1 MAASSSWAAISI
13 YDRLETPDTGIRWNR
28 QLLVKRA
35 RMEGFLVWD
44 WRHQI
49 QDFRRDVSQWL
60 RDGKVHYKEDV
71 AEGIASAP
79 RAFMGMLAG
88 REPRQAAG
96 ARGRAVM
103 SAPATAAVDYDPRRP
118 EVIANPFPIFAAL
131 RERDP
136 VHWSEALGGWVLTR
150 YRDVRLVSTDPRFS
164 ADRIT
169 PFRDHLRPDARAQ
182 VAELLKTLGMWAV
195 FNDPPAHTRRRGLL
209 NKAFT
214 PRAVMALR
222 PLIERI
228 VAHLISRVAG
238 RGEMDLI
245 AAFAY
250 PLPASVI
257 AGMIGVPIEDLDRF
271 KTWSD
276 EIAAFVG
283 SALAT
288 PDKRERGERG
298 AREMSAYFRGIIAD
312 HRKHPRD
319 GHPERAAGRGGGG
332 HRPQRGRAGR
342 ELHPAAVRGPRDH
355 DQSRWGTACWR
366 CCGVPKRWRRS
377 AAIRALAASAVEEM
391 LRYDGPTQAMT
402 RIALEDARLD
412 DASPVIRT
420 GDRVFALLNAANRDP
435 QVFADPERFNVA
447 RGDARHL
454 SFGFGIHFCLGAPLA
469 RLEGQIAVK
478 ALVERLPDL
487 ALAIDEPE
495 WSDSFVLRGVKA
507 LPVRFALASAELAK
521 SSWSPARSVWKAR
534 SRSLSH
540 SRRGAEIPGP
550 GAGELAR

>member
-1 MAASSSWAAISI
+1 
-13 YDRLETPDTGIRWNR
+13 
-28 QLLVKRA
+28 
-35 RMEGFLVWD
+35 
-44 WRHQI
+44 
-49 QDFRRDVSQWL
+49 
-60 RDGKVHYKEDV
+60 
-71 AEGIASAP
+71 
-79 RAFMGMLAG
+79 
-88 REPRQAAG
+88 
-96 ARGRAVM
+96 M
-103 SAPATAAVDYDPRRP
+103 SVDYDPRRP
-118 EVIANPFPIFAAL
+118 EVIANPFPIFAEL

-136 VHWSEALGGWVLTR
+136 VHWSEVLGGWVLTR
-150 YRDVRLVSTDPRFS
+150 YRDVRQALNDPRFS

-169 PFRDHLRPDARAQ
+169 PFRDHLERDARAQ
-182 VAELLKTLGMWAV
+182 VGELLKTLGMWAV

-222 PLIERI
+222 PMIERI

-298 AREMSAYFRGIIAD
+298 VREMSAYFRGIIAE
-312 HRKHPRD
+312 HRKQPKDDILSALLAVEEAGSGLSEDELVASCILLLFAGHETTTNLIGNGMLALLRHPEAQAALGRD
-319 GHPERAAGRGGGG
+319 GG
-332 HRPQRGRAGR
+332 
-342 ELHPAAVRGPRDH
+342 
-355 DQSRWGTACWR
+355 
-366 CCGVPKRWRRS
+366 
-377 AAIRALAASAVEEM
+377 LAASAVEEM

-402 RIALEDARLD
+402 RIALEDLRLD
-412 DASPVIRT
+412 EATPLIRM

-435 QVFADPERFNVA
+435 RVFADPDRFDVT
-447 RGDARHL
+447 RGDSRHL
-454 SFGFGIHFCLGAPLA
+454 SFGFGVHFCLGAPLA

-478 ALVERLPDL
+478 ALVESLPAL
-487 ALAIDEPE
+487 ALAVDEPD
-495 WSDSFVLRGVKA
+495 WSDSLVLRGVKA
-507 LPVRFALASAELAK
+507 LPVRFRPIS
-521 SSWSPARSVWKAR
+521 
-534 SRSLSH
+534 
-540 SRRGAEIPGP
+540 G
-550 GAGELAR
+550 

>member
-1 MAASSSWAAISI
+1 MSDRAIVTI
-13 YDRLETPDTGIRWNR
+13 
-28 QLLVKRA
+28 
-35 RMEGFLVWD
+35 
-44 WRHQI
+44 
-49 QDFRRDVSQWL
+49 
-60 RDGKVHYKEDV
+60 
-71 AEGIASAP
+71 
-79 RAFMGMLAG
+79 
-88 REPRQAAG
+88 
-96 ARGRAVM
+96 
-103 SAPATAAVDYDPRRP
+103 DYDPRRP
-118 EVIANPFPIFAAL
+118 EHIANPFPIFAEL
-131 RERDP
+131 RRRDP
-136 VHWSEALGGWVLTR
+136 VHWSDVLGGWVLTR
-150 YRDVRLVSTDPRFS
+150 YRDVRQILNDARFS

-182 VAELLKTLGMWAV
+182 VAELLKTLGLWAV
-195 FNDPPAHTRRRGLL
+195 FNDPPAHTRRRSLL

-228 VAHLISRVAG
+228 VAHLLSRVTE

-245 AAFAY
+245 ADVAY

-298 AREMSAYFRGIIAD
+298 AREMSAYFRGIVAD
-312 HRKHPRD
+312 HRKHPRED
-319 GHPERAAGRGGGG
+319 ILSGLLAAEEAGAGLSEDELVASCMLLLFAGHETTTNLVGNGMLALLRHPE
-332 HRPQRGRAGR
+332 
-342 ELHPAAVRGPRDH
+342 
-355 DQSRWGTACWR
+355 
-366 CCGVPKRWRRS
+366 
-377 AAIRALAASAVEEM
+377 ALAGLRGDPGLAPSAVEEM

-402 RIALEDARLD
+402 RIALEDVRLD
-412 DASPVIRT
+412 EASPMIRS

-435 QVFADPERFNVA
+435 QVFTDPERFDVA
-447 RGDARHL
+447 RGDSRHL

-478 ALVERLPDL
+478 ALVGQLPEL

-495 WSDSFVLRGVKA
+495 WSDSFVLRGVKS
-507 LPVRFALASAELAK
+507 LPVRFRPGSTDSPRAS
-521 SSWSPARSVWKAR
+521 
-534 SRSLSH
+534 
-540 SRRGAEIPGP
+540 
-550 GAGELAR
+550 

>member
-1 MAASSSWAAISI
+1 MI
-13 YDRLETPDTGIRWNR
+13 
-28 QLLVKRA
+28 
-35 RMEGFLVWD
+35 
-44 WRHQI
+44 
-49 QDFRRDVSQWL
+49 
-60 RDGKVHYKEDV
+60 
-71 AEGIASAP
+71 
-79 RAFMGMLAG
+79 
-88 REPRQAAG
+88 
-96 ARGRAVM
+96 
-103 SAPATAAVDYDPRRP
+103 VDYDPRRP
-118 EVIANPFPIFAAL
+118 DVITNPFPIFAEL

-136 VHWSEALGGWVLTR
+136 VHWSDALGGWVLTR
-150 YRDVRLVSTDPRFS
+150 YRDVRQVLNDARFS

-169 PFRDHLRPDARAQ
+169 PFRDHLHPDARAQ
-182 VAELLKTLGMWAV
+182 VSELLKTLGLWAV

-222 PLIERI
+222 PMIERI
-228 VAHLISRVAG
+228 VAHLVSRVPA

-298 AREMSAYFRGIIAD
+298 VREMSAYFRGIIAE
-312 HRKHPRD
+312 HRKHPRED
-319 GHPERAAGRGGGG
+319 LLSALLAAEESGSGLGEDELVASCILLLFAGHETTTNLIGNGMLALLRHPE
-332 HRPQRGRAGR
+332 
-342 ELHPAAVRGPRDH
+342 
-355 DQSRWGTACWR
+355 
-366 CCGVPKRWRRS
+366 
-377 AAIRALAASAVEEM
+377 ALALLRRDSGLAQSAVEEM

-402 RIALEDARLD
+402 RIALEDVRLD
-412 DASPVIRT
+412 DARPMIRA

-435 QVFADPERFNVA
+435 QVFAEPDRFDVA
-447 RGDARHL
+447 RGDSRHL
-454 SFGFGIHFCLGAPLA
+454 SFGFGTHFCLGAPLA

-487 ALAIDEPE
+487 ALAIDTPE

-507 LPVRFALASAELAK
+507 LPVRFRA
-521 SSWSPARSVWKAR
+521 V
-534 SRSLSH
+534 
-540 SRRGAEIPGP
+540 
-550 GAGELAR
+550 

>member
-1 MAASSSWAAISI
+1 
-13 YDRLETPDTGIRWNR
+13 
-28 QLLVKRA
+28 
-35 RMEGFLVWD
+35 
-44 WRHQI
+44 
-49 QDFRRDVSQWL
+49 VS
-60 RDGKVHYKEDV
+60 
-71 AEGIASAP
+71 
-79 RAFMGMLAG
+79 
-88 REPRQAAG
+88 
-96 ARGRAVM
+96 
-103 SAPATAAVDYDPRRP
+103 VDYDPRRP
-118 EVIANPFPIFAAL
+118 EVIANPFPIFAEL

-136 VHWSEALGGWVLTR
+136 VHWSEVLGGWVLTR
-150 YRDVRLVSTDPRFS
+150 YRDVRQALNDPRFS

-169 PFRDHLRPDARAQ
+169 PFRDHLERDARAQ
-182 VAELLKTLGMWAV
+182 VGELLKTLGMWAV

-222 PLIERI
+222 PMIERI

-298 AREMSAYFRGIIAD
+298 VREMSAYFRGIIAE
-312 HRKHPRD
+312 HRKQPKDDILSALLAVEEAGSGLSEDELVASCILLLFAGHETTTNLIGNGMLALLRHPEAQAALGRD
-319 GHPERAAGRGGGG
+319 GG
-332 HRPQRGRAGR
+332 
-342 ELHPAAVRGPRDH
+342 
-355 DQSRWGTACWR
+355 
-366 CCGVPKRWRRS
+366 
-377 AAIRALAASAVEEM
+377 LAASAVEEM

-402 RIALEDARLD
+402 RIALEDLRLD
-412 DASPVIRT
+412 EATPLIRM

-435 QVFADPERFNVA
+435 RVFADPDRFDVT
-447 RGDARHL
+447 RGDSRHL
-454 SFGFGIHFCLGAPLA
+454 SFGFGVHFCLGAPLA

-478 ALVERLPDL
+478 ALVESLPAL
-487 ALAIDEPE
+487 ALAVDEPD
-495 WSDSFVLRGVKA
+495 WSDSLVLRGVKA
-507 LPVRFALASAELAK
+507 LPVRFRPIS
-521 SSWSPARSVWKAR
+521 
-534 SRSLSH
+534 
-540 SRRGAEIPGP
+540 G
-550 GAGELAR
+550 

>member
-1 MAASSSWAAISI
+1 M
-13 YDRLETPDTGIRWNR
+13 T
-28 QLLVKRA
+28 
-35 RMEGFLVWD
+35 
-44 WRHQI
+44 
-49 QDFRRDVSQWL
+49 
-60 RDGKVHYKEDV
+60 
-71 AEGIASAP
+71 
-79 RAFMGMLAG
+79 
-88 REPRQAAG
+88 
-96 ARGRAVM
+96 
-103 SAPATAAVDYDPRRP
+103 VDYDPRRP
-118 EVIANPFPIFAAL
+118 EVIANPFPIFGEL

-136 VHWSEALGGWVLTR
+136 VHWSDVLGGWVLTR
-150 YRDVRLVSTDPRFS
+150 YRDVRQVLNDLRFS

-169 PFRDHLRPDARAQ
+169 PFRDHLQPDARAQ
-182 VAELLKTLGMWAV
+182 VAELLKTLGLWAV

-228 VAHLISRVAG
+228 VAHLITRVAT

-257 AGMIGVPIEDLDRF
+257 AGMVGVPIEDLDRF

-298 AREMSAYFRGIIAD
+298 AREMSAYFRGIISD
-312 HRKHPRD
+312 HRKRPRED
-319 GHPERAAGRGGGG
+319 ILSGLLAAEEAGSGLGEDELVASCILLLFAGHETTTNLIGNGMLALLRHPEALAALR
-332 HRPQRGRAGR
+332 
-342 ELHPAAVRGPRDH
+342 RDT
-355 DQSRWGTACWR
+355 G
-366 CCGVPKRWRRS
+366 
-377 AAIRALAASAVEEM
+377 LAASAIEEM

-402 RIALEDARLD
+402 RIALEDVRLD
-412 DASPVIRT
+412 ETSPVIRT

-435 QVFADPERFNVA
+435 AVFAEPDRFDAA
-447 RGDARHL
+447 RGDSRHL

-478 ALVERLPDL
+478 ALVERLPEL
-487 ALAIDEPE
+487 ALATETPD

-507 LPVRFALASAELAK
+507 LPVRFRPTA
-521 SSWSPARSVWKAR
+521 
-534 SRSLSH
+534 
-540 SRRGAEIPGP
+540 
-550 GAGELAR
+550 AG